1 MNAAKTGNFQQLG
14 QLQRVAIAEAQF
26 LPGEIL
32 LDRPQQHYLSR
43 VLRLK
48 EGDRFIAMDGQG
60 QWWLAQL
67 SPNPE
72 FATVL
77 ESIPVQT
84 ELPVP
89 VRLILALPKNGWDE
103 VVRQTTELGVTT
115 LVPVLSDRTV
125 LNPSPNK
132 LDRWRRIAREAAEQ
146 SERQI
151 IPSILDLVTFRDYLA
166 LPEKPPNRYIC
177 VTRSEAPHL
186 LAQVL
191 ASQQSPAGLQ
201 LGPLEIAVGPEGGW
215 TPAEEEQAI
224 ASGFQP
230 VSLGSRILRAVTAP
244 AVALSLIAAAL
255 EINPT
260 PNQSLS
266 P

>member
-14 QLQRVAIAEAQF
+14 QLQRVAIAPTQLQPEGIF
-26 LPGEIL
+26 

-48 EGDRFIAMDGQG
+48 AGDCFIAMDGQG

-67 SPNPE
+67 SSNPDL
-72 FATVL
+72 ATIL

-89 VRLILALPKNGWDE
+89 VTLILALPKNGWDE

-115 LVPVLSDRTV
+115 LIPVLSDRTV
-125 LNPSPNK
+125 LKPSPNK

-151 IPSILDLVTFRDYLA
+151 LPTILDPVTFRDYLA
-166 LPEKPPNRYIC
+166 LPETPPNRYIC

-191 ASQQSPAGLQ
+191 ASQQSPGGLQ
-201 LGPLEIAVGPEGGW
+201 PGPLEIAIGPEGGW
-215 TPAEEEQAI
+215 TPGEVEQAI
-224 ASGFQP
+224 GSGFQP

-260 PNQSLS
+260 PNQSVS
-266 P
+266 S

>member
-1 MNAAKTGNFQQLG
+1 M
-14 QLQRVAIAEAQF
+14 QRVAIAEAQ
-26 LPGEIL
+26 LQSGGIL
-32 LDRPQQHYLSR
+32 LDRAQQHYLSR
-43 VLRLK
+43 VLRLTA
-48 EGDRFIAMDGQG
+48 GDRFIAMDGQG

-67 SPNPE
+67 SENPE
-72 FATVL
+72 FATIL

-89 VRLILALPKNGWDE
+89 ITLILALPKNGWDE

-125 LNPSPNK
+125 LKPSPNK

-151 IPSILDLVTFRDYLA
+151 VPTILEPVTFRDYLA

-177 VTRSEAPHL
+177 VTRTDSPHL
-186 LAQVL
+186 LKQAL
-191 ASQQSPAGLQ
+191 ASQGSPAGLQ
-201 LGPLEIAVGPEGGW
+201 LGPLEIAIGPEGGW
-215 TPAEEEQAI
+215 TPAEVEQAI

-255 EINPT
+255 EINPN
-260 PNQSLS
+260 PNQSI
-266 P
+266 

>member
-1 MNAAKTGNFQQLG
+1 MNAAKTGNSHQLG
-14 QLQRVAIAEAQF
+14 QLQRVAIAPAQL

-32 LDRPQQHYLSR
+32 LDRFQQHYLRR

-67 SPNPE
+67 SGYPE
-72 FATVL
+72 FATIL
-77 ESIPVQT
+77 ESIPVQN
-84 ELPVP
+84 ELPVSIT
-89 VRLILALPKNGWDE
+89 LILALPKNGWDE

-125 LNPSPNK
+125 LKPSPNK
-132 LDRWRRIAREAAEQ
+132 LDRWRRIATEAAEQ

-151 IPSILDLVTFRDYLA
+151 VPTILDVATFRDYLA
-166 LPEKPPNRYIC
+166 LREKPANRYIC
-177 VTRSEAPHL
+177 VTRTDAPHL
-186 LAQVL
+186 LKQAL

-201 LGPLEIAVGPEGGW
+201 LGPVEIAIGPEGGW
-215 TPAEEEQAI
+215 TPGEEEQAI

-255 EINPT
+255 EMNPT
-260 PNQSLS
+260 PNQSVS

>member
-1 MNAAKTGNFQQLG
+1 MNAAKTGNSHQLG
-14 QLQRVAIAEAQF
+14 QLQRVAIAPEQLQPEGIF
-26 LPGEIL
+26 

-67 SPNPE
+67 SENPE

-84 ELPVP
+84 ELPVSIT
-89 VRLILALPKNGWDE
+89 LILALPKNGWDE

-125 LNPSPNK
+125 LKPSPNK

-151 IPSILDLVTFRDYLA
+151 LPTILDPVTFRDYLA
-166 LPEKPPNRYIC
+166 LPETPLERYIC
-177 VTRSEAPHL
+177 VTRTEAPHL

-191 ASQQSPAGLQ
+191 ASQRSSAGLQ
-201 LGPLEIAVGPEGGW
+201 LSPLEIAIGPEGGW
-215 TPAEEEQAI
+215 TPGEVEQAI
-224 ASGFQP
+224 ASNFQP

-244 AVALSLIAAAL
+244 AVALSVIAAAL
-255 EINPT
+255 EMNPT
-260 PNQSLS
+260 PNQSVS

>member
-1 MNAAKTGNFQQLG
+1 VNAAKTGNFQHLG
-14 QLQRVAIAEAQF
+14 QLQRVAIAPAQ
-26 LPGEIL
+26 LQPEGIL

-48 EGDRFIAMDGQG
+48 RGDRFIAMDGQG

-67 SPNPE
+67 SENLE
-72 FATVL
+72 FATIV

-89 VRLILALPKNGWDE
+89 VTLILALPKNGWDE

-125 LNPSPNK
+125 LKPSPNK
-132 LDRWRRIAREAAEQ
+132 LERWRRIAREAAEQ

-151 IPSILDLVTFRDYLA
+151 VPTILEPVTFQDFLA
-166 LPEKPPNRYIC
+166 LWETPPERYIC
-177 VTRSEAPHL
+177 VPRTDAPHL
-186 LAQVL
+186 LEQVL
-191 ASQQSPAGLQ
+191 ASQRSPTGLQQSPI
-201 LGPLEIAVGPEGGW
+201 EIAVGPEGGW
-215 TPAEEEQAI
+215 TPGEVEQAI

-244 AVALSLIAAAL
+244 AVALSLVAAAL

>member
-1 MNAAKTGNFQQLG
+1 MKAAKTGNFQELG
-14 QLQRVAIAEAQF
+14 QLQRVAIA
-26 LPGEIL
+26 PGQLQAGGIL

-43 VLRLK
+43 VLRLNP
-48 EGDRFIAMDGQG
+48 GDRFIAMDGQG
-60 QWWLAQL
+60 EWWLAQL
-67 SPNPE
+67 SENHE
-72 FATVL
+72 FATIV
-77 ESIPVQT
+77 ESILVQT
-84 ELPVP
+84 ELPIP
-89 VRLILALPKNGWDE
+89 VTLILALPKNGWDE

-115 LVPVLSDRTV
+115 LAPVLSDRTV
-125 LNPSPNK
+125 LKPSPNK

-151 IPSILDLVTFRDYLA
+151 VPTILEPVTFQDLITGS
-166 LPEKPPNRYIC
+166 EIPPHRYIC
-177 VTRSEAPHL
+177 VTRTDAPHL

-191 ASQQSPAGLQ
+191 ASQQTADGLQ
-201 LGPLEIAVGPEGGW
+201 HGPIEIAIGPEGGW
-215 TPAEEEQAI
+215 TPAEVEQAI

-260 PNQSLS
+260 PNQSI
-266 P
+266 

>member
-14 QLQRVAIAEAQF
+14 QLQRVAIAPTQLQPEGIF
-26 LPGEIL
+26 

-48 EGDRFIAMDGQG
+48 AGDCFIAMDGQG

-67 SPNPE
+67 SSNPDL
-72 FATVL
+72 ATIL

-89 VRLILALPKNGWDE
+89 VTLILALPKNGWDE

-115 LVPVLSDRTV
+115 LIPVLSDRTV
-125 LNPSPNK
+125 LKPSPNK

-151 IPSILDLVTFRDYLA
+151 LPTILDPVTFRDYLA
-166 LPEKPPNRYIC
+166 LPETPPNRYIC

-191 ASQQSPAGLQ
+191 ANQRSPGGLQ
-201 LGPLEIAVGPEGGW
+201 PGPLEIAIGPEGGW
-215 TPAEEEQAI
+215 TPGEVEQAI
-224 ASGFQP
+224 GSGFQP

-260 PNQSLS
+260 PNQSVS
-266 P
+266 S